1 MKKLIVA
8 ALFVL
13 LVMFATFRPSRAQT
27 IGDDLAVALN
37 KHGMDPV
44 TSPIAAAAIEIAIA
58 NNQALLDRISADEA
72 AIAALSPQALEGQ
85 IVVQAESFDSLVPM
99 PLTNSAIALGG
110 SGIITSWMPAGTTFT
125 YKVNV
130 GVAGNYKVA
139 VRARSSGVGA
149 LSVNGQL
156 MSVPSNVTTLLG
168 TQYTYETVAG
178 PILPLTAGVNTITLT
193 IVNGQTNLD
202 FFTLTKQ

>member
-110 SGIITSWMPAGTTFT
+110 SSPMPPSAPSAPSVSTT
-125 YKVNV
+125 
-130 GVAGNYKVA
+130 
-139 VRARSSGVGA
+139 
-149 LSVNGQL
+149 
-156 MSVPSNVTTLLG
+156 VPPCI
-168 TQYTYETVAG
+168 A
-178 PILPLTAGVNTITLT
+178 
-193 IVNGQTNLD
+193 
-202 FFTLTKQ
+202 